1 MKKSRIA
8 FWIVFPILC
17 ILIGLLMF
25 FYIDM
30 ANGNILWLFVAIG
43 IYITFIVLRILLRNK
58 KAYIRQIATSI
69 LILGSVII
77 VGFDKPKVISKPA
90 TNATNLI
97 KTEVISTDKGDIQG
111 VYNKDNTVEVYAG
124 IPYAKPPVGS
134 LRWKEPEDMDNWSG
148 ILDCSHFKAKS
159 MQPSSYEV
167 MNSLVD
173 LYAQKAWYVDL
184 TEGETQECSEDS
196 LYLNVWKPTGDVSN
210 LPVLVYIHGGSLT
223 SGSSASDNFNGEEM
237 AKMGIVMVTIQYRLG
252 VFGYFAHDELINES
266 VNHTTGNYGL
276 LDQIKALEW
285 VNRNCEAF
293 GGDKNNITIAGESAG
308 SSSVSALCV
317 SKLAKGLFKKAIGE
331 SSSIAIKLPPH
342 TFREMN
348 VAKETG
354 NDILKEF
361 NCTSVNELRN
371 VKASDLVRTKYKNE
385 CMTLDGYALDRMPYE
400 VYKAN
405 DNNEEALLNG
415 YNVKESDAFVVPRY
429 LFNPTN
435 KSNIKNRLI
444 EVFGD
449 NIGTQIYNLYS
460 NEIELD
466 AFSAFNEIISVY
478 WFIHPHYSWS
488 NLAYDS
494 GVKVYKYQ
502 FTKENGYYGTY
513 HSGEIIYAYGNVKN
527 AKNSYCYD
535 DSDLLLSNNMLSYWA
550 NFCKNGNPN
559 GTLLPTWDLYNKTD
573 NKVMELGLNCSMI
586 DDKYKALYEL
596 LDKFMDLYSK

>member
-43 IYITFIVLRILLRNK
+43 IYITFIVLRIILRNK

-173 LYAQKAWYVDL
+173 LYAQKAWHVDL

-293 GGDKNNITIAGESAG
+293 GGDKSNITIAGESAG

-342 TFREMN
+342 TFRKMD

-371 VKASDLVRTKYKNE
+371 VKATDLVKTKYKNE
-385 CMTLDGYALDRMPYE
+385 CMTLDGYALDRMPYD

-559 GTLLPTWDLYNKTD
+559 GILLPTWDLYNKTD

-586 DDKYKALYEL
+586 DDKYKA
-596 LDKFMDLYSK
+596 